1 MLPGSGVIIT
11 RPEAQAQVLA
21 RMIDAAG
28 GRAILFPTL
37 EITPHSPAPSS
48 RAAFEQADIA
58 IFISGNAVEFGL
70 GYANARLPASL
81 QLAAI
86 GKMTAQALRDQGY
99 DAIITPEAGADSEA
113 LLASPSLQH
122 ISGKRI
128 VIFRGVGGRET
139 LRDSLCQ
146 RGAKVEYIECYQRRQ
161 PHVSARVLGELLQ
174 RQDIAAI
181 HVLSRETL
189 ENFCR
194 IIGADCLARFSRTPL
209 FVPHAAVLQGA
220 RIGAGLG
227 PLGFSDVT
235 VTGFGDDGVIAALQQ
250 RFGAPPQP

>member
-1 MLPGSGVIIT
+1 VLPGSGVIIT
-11 RPEAQAQVLA
+11 RPLAQAHALA
-21 RMIDAAG
+21 RMIAAAG

-37 EITPHSPAPSS
+37 EITAHSPTPES
-48 RAAFEQADIA
+48 RAALEQADIA
-58 IFISGNAVEFGL
+58 IFISANAVEFGL
-70 GYANARLPASL
+70 RYTNARLPDRL

-86 GKMTAQALRDQGY
+86 GKMTSRALHDRGY
-99 DAIITPEAGADSEA
+99 DTVITPEEGADSEA
-113 LLASPSLQH
+113 LLASPTLQN

-139 LRDSLCQ
+139 LRSALCQ

-161 PHVSARVLGELLQ
+161 PNISAHDRGELLQ
-174 RQDIAAI
+174 RKDIAAI

-194 IIGADCLARFSRTPL
+194 IIGADYLAQFGRTPL
-209 FVPHAAVLQGA
+209 FVPHAAILEGA
-220 RIGAGLG
+220 RI
-227 PLGFSDVT
+227 LGFSDIT

-250 RFGAPPQP
+250 RFAAPPQP